1 MLKRIRILAG
11 ILTFLILFGGCQSAL
26 IPAGYN
32 IGPREVTKSFTGC
45 WIDILSGSGDSAA
58 LQINLSGELIALQDD
73 TAYILTEISYAAIP
87 VKNIKS
93 AKLHVFK
100 PQGAIWPV
108 FGLLSFIPNI
118 VGGIANSSFGGGFL
132 LLGIPVAASGILFG
146 LGEIQSNATLKY
158 PDKNSFNEFVKF
170 ARFPQGLP
178 SGLEVEK
185 LHLIR

>member
-11 ILTFLILFGGCQSAL
+11 IFAFLILFGGCRSAL

-32 IGPREVTKSFTGC
+32 LGPRELSKSFTGC

-93 AKLHVFK
+93 AKLHVFN
-100 PQGAIWPV
+100 PHGAMWPV
-108 FGLLSFIPNI
+108 FGFLSFIPNI
-118 VGGIANSSFGGGFL
+118 AGEIANSTGGGFL
-132 LLGIPVAASGILFG
+132 LLGVPIVASGILFG
-146 LGEIQSNATLKY
+146 LVETRSNATLKY
-158 PDKNSFNEFVKF
+158 PDKNSFDEFVKF

-178 SGLEVEK
+178 SGLEAEK